1 MMETEM
7 QARSQLEA
15 AEEGAGRC
23 SIFAKASHPVT
34 LQFEDVVYKIKTKAI
49 GSKKGEKAILKGVS
63 GAVLPGEML
72 AIMGPSGSGKTTLL
86 TALGGRL
93 ARPGRLLSGSISYN
107 GRPFSNSLRRNM
119 GFVNQDDI
127 LYPHLTVSETLLYT
141 ALLRLPRTLSRD
153 EKATQAEAVM
163 AELRLLDC
171 RNSMIGGSLVRG
183 ISGGERKRVSIGQE
197 LLINPSLLLLDKPT
211 SGLDST
217 IAGRIV
223 TTIADLTRGGRTV
236 LMTIHQPS
244 SRIFY
249 MFHRILLLSDG
260 HTVYFGKGSDAMNYF
275 ASIGYAPAVPMNPA
289 DFLLDLA
296 DGLAPDE
303 TLENRA
309 ALKETLFSAYSDH
322 LHDQIIEE
330 LRGVGRECKESEP
343 RKTTNEWCTTWWEQF
358 SVLLRRDMKERKHQA
373 FSGLQVAQIL
383 VTAFLGGFMW
393 FGSGGHVQ
401 DQMGLLYFV
410 LGFWSFYPAFQAIFT
425 FPQERTMLTKE
436 RVSGMYRLSS
446 YYVAR
451 MVGDLP
457 MELILP
463 IVFVTITYWLGGLK
477 RTASS
482 FFITLSVMLLEV
494 LIAQGLG
501 FALGAMVMD
510 LKASTKLASVI
521 LLSFMVAGGY
531 YVQHVP
537 RFIAWI
543 KYISYTYYTFKI
555 QISAQF
561 YPGETYQ
568 CSGGHACRIED
579 VPMISA
585 VGFDHRGLAVG
596 VLFMMLIIF
605 RVAAYVALMRIGR
618 TSINF

>member
-1 MMETEM
+1 
-7 QARSQLEA
+7 
-15 AEEGAGRC
+15 
-23 SIFAKASHPVT
+23 
-34 LQFEDVVYKIKTKAI
+34 
-49 GSKKGEKAILKGVS
+49 
-63 GAVLPGEML
+63 
-72 AIMGPSGSGKTTLL
+72 
-86 TALGGRL
+86 
-93 ARPGRLLSGSISYN
+93 
-107 GRPFSNSLRRNM
+107 
-119 GFVNQDDI
+119 
-127 LYPHLTVSETLLYT
+127 
-141 ALLRLPRTLSRD
+141 
-153 EKATQAEAVM
+153 
-163 AELRLLDC
+163 
-171 RNSMIGGSLVRG
+171 
-183 ISGGERKRVSIGQE
+183 
-197 LLINPSLLLLDKPT
+197 
-211 SGLDST
+211 
-217 IAGRIV
+217 
-223 TTIADLTRGGRTV
+223 
-236 LMTIHQPS
+236 
-244 SRIFY
+244 
-249 MFHRILLLSDG
+249 
-260 HTVYFGKGSDAMNYF
+260 
-275 ASIGYAPAVPMNPA
+275 
-289 DFLLDLA
+289 
-296 DGLAPDE
+296 
-303 TLENRA
+303 
-309 ALKETLFSAYSDH
+309 
-322 LHDQIIEE
+322 
-330 LRGVGRECKESEP
+330 
-343 RKTTNEWCTTWWEQF
+343 
-358 SVLLRRDMKERKHQA
+358 
-373 FSGLQVAQIL
+373 
-383 VTAFLGGFMW
+383 
-393 FGSGGHVQ
+393 
-401 DQMGLLYFV
+401 MGLLYFV

-568 CSGGHACRIED
+568 CSAGHACRIED
-579 VPMISA
+579 VPMVSA
-585 VGFDHRGLAVG
+585 VCFDHRGLAVG